1 MAKSSNQKVRLLI
14 MRDILLRETDEDH
27 KMTIPRF
34 LQHLAASGI
43 EVERKS
49 LYDDIE
55 ALRDSGMDIQ
65 LVRGRSGGYFV
76 GERDFEL
83 PELKLLVDAVQSSR
97 FITAQKSSK
106 LIRKLE
112 TLTNKHQARQLQR
125 QVEVNGRIKNMNESI
140 YYVVDAIHEAILQDR
155 KISFRYSEW
164 TVDPSSPGGF
174 ACRDKHNGAHYEVS
188 PWALVWMEENYYL
201 IAYDEAADR
210 IKHYRVD
217 KMHNQRILSAERA
230 GKETFENFDLPGYTR
245 SLFGMF
251 SGTPVE
257 VELAMVNEKVGVL
270 VDRFGRDLV
279 LHPGPREGWFTVRLK
294 VVPGP
299 TFYGWVM
306 SFGSEAEVLS
316 PAQVRESVA
325 AQAKTI
331 GELYR

>member
-14 MRDILLRETDEDH
+14 MRDILLRETDEEH
-27 KMTIPRF
+27 KMTIPGF
-34 LQHLAASGI
+34 LQRLAASDI

-97 FITAQKSSK
+97 FITAQKSAK

-112 TLTNKHQARQLQR
+112 KLTNKYQARQLQR

-140 YYVVDAIHEAILQDR
+140 YYVVDAVHDAISQDK

-164 TVDPSSPGGF
+164 TVDPRSPGGF
-174 ACRDKHNGAHYEVS
+174 ISRDRRGGEHYEVS

-201 IAYDEAADR
+201 IAFDDASGKIR
-210 IKHYRVD
+210 HYRVD
-217 KMHNQRILSAERA
+217 KMHNQRVLSQERT
-230 GKETFENFDLPGYTR
+230 GKETFENFDLPGYTK

-270 VDRFGRDLV
+270 IDRFGRDLV
-279 LHPGPREGWFTVRLK
+279 LHAGPREGWFTVRLK

-306 SFGSEAEVLS
+306 SFGAQAEVLS
-316 PAQVRESVA
+316 PAEVREGVA
-325 AQAKTI
+325 AQAQAVRAM
-331 GELYR
+331 YQ

>member
-125 QVEVNGRIKNMNESI
+125 QVEVNGRIKNMN
-140 YYVVDAIHEAILQDR
+140 
-155 KISFRYSEW
+155 
-164 TVDPSSPGGF
+164 
-174 ACRDKHNGAHYEVS
+174 
-188 PWALVWMEENYYL
+188 
-201 IAYDEAADR
+201 
-210 IKHYRVD
+210 
-217 KMHNQRILSAERA
+217 
-230 GKETFENFDLPGYTR
+230 
-245 SLFGMF
+245 
-251 SGTPVE
+251 
-257 VELAMVNEKVGVL
+257 
-270 VDRFGRDLV
+270 
-279 LHPGPREGWFTVRLK
+279 
-294 VVPGP
+294 
-299 TFYGWVM
+299 
-306 SFGSEAEVLS
+306 
-316 PAQVRESVA
+316 
-325 AQAKTI
+325 
-331 GELYR
+331 